1 MTKINDLNTI
11 DTLADGNL
19 LVVWN
24 GSTRAI
30 TAADAAAYFAPQSTS
45 GPFQPLDELLTALSN
60 GTDRIALEVADYAEL
75 KALTADQIN
84 NFSMFLMRG
93 TRGGIFEKK
102 TGSSAT
108 VSALFASDPG
118 EGIFVSLTNGGT
130 TIYAERMHRAAS
142 LEAAWWGVVAD
153 ATVVAGVVAGT
164 DNTVALNHATAYLRR
179 QLVTVTIEGTGSLS
193 LPPGFVLV
201 TSANFTGLRG
211 AGWAIHGNGCGI
223 CSKTPGKA
231 VVDLLH
237 SRNGTISNLVA
248 IGDINTPPRRGF
260 QTGYLGTAAVS
271 ASNLQ
276 FHNCPTVGFFTEF
289 AEYNGGSEETT
300 VWGSQR
306 ENGESTCI
314 ASIGLDAQNEYGRFS
329 DYQTGNLVAKV
340 VTGVTKAN
348 PGVVTCAGHGYANG
362 QKVKFGDITSMTELN
377 GNVYEVANATTD
389 TFELSATDTTG
400 FTTFTAG
407 GFVWRT
413 AGYSMVN
420 IRYSNASGFS
430 LNGGNGMV
438 VVGGV
443 NNLDFWG
450 YLYSLDK
457 AGMLVFLRTGVDAR
471 RPADLN
477 LNAVIEGANLQSCV
491 EIQRNTGDAAFTG
504 WNINLNGIQP
514 DDQVFLDDN
523 TTGTVTLLGARI
535 EVDTISTTPTNGL
548 FFPAAK
554 WRGQGQMF
562 LRPFSGLSNLPGL
575 WIGEIA
581 VQDPDAWA
589 WPAGSYEVQSITVA
603 AAIQDKRY
611 VKGETRFISA
621 AASTIAAGD
630 FDTLPY
636 TSMVGTAVTAVNS
649 TSQTVMNGD
658 GLVTPGVRTAI
669 FVLADEAATS
679 FPLPATNLG
688 AGALIAVESSSQSA
702 ANSIVWVRGS
712 GTPAITA
719 LTALDANTEVTTGP
733 LTGTTGNNTKFTI
746 SVADDGRVYLENQIG
761 TSLTGSVTVIA
772 AIL

>member
-1 MTKINDLNTI
+1 MTKINDLNTKDVLQGSDKFVI
-11 DTLADGNL
+11 WDGE
-19 LVVWN
+19 
-24 GSTRAI
+24 TRAI
-30 TAADAAAYFAPQSTS
+30 TATDAAAYFAPQSTS
-45 GPFQPLDELLTALSN
+45 GPFQPLDELLTSLSD
-60 GTDRIALEVADYAEL
+60 GTDGIALEVADYAEL

-84 NFSMFLMRG
+84 NFTLFLMRG

-102 TGSSAT
+102 TDTSVNVA
-108 VSALFASDPG
+108 ALFASDPG

-130 TIYAERMHRAAS
+130 TIYAERMHRASS

-153 ATVVAGVVAGT
+153 ATITAGVIAGT
-164 DNTVALNHATAYLRR
+164 DNTTALNNALAYLRR
-179 QLVTVTIEGTGSLS
+179 QLVTVTTEGTNSLS
-193 LPPGFVLV
+193 MPPGFVLV

-231 VVDLLH
+231 VVDFLH

-260 QTGYLGTAAVS
+260 QTGYLGTAATS

-276 FHNCPTVGFFTEF
+276 FHNSPTVGYFTEF

-300 VWGSQR
+300 VWGAQR
-306 ENGESTCI
+306 ENGQSTCI
-314 ASIGLDAQNEYGRFS
+314 ASICLDAQNEYGRFS
-329 DYQTGNLVAKV
+329 DYQTGDLIAKP

-420 IRYSNASGFS
+420 IRYINSSGFS
-430 LNGGNGMV
+430 VNGGNGMV

-443 NNLDFWG
+443 SNLDFWG

-457 AGMLVFLRTGVDAR
+457 AGMVVFLRTGVDSR
-471 RPADLN
+471 RPSDLN
-477 LNAVIEGANLQSCV
+477 LNAVIEGANLKSCV

-523 TTGTVTLLGARI
+523 TTGTTTLLGARI
-535 EVDTISTTPTNGL
+535 EVDIISTTPTNGL

-562 LRPFSGLSNLPGL
+562 MRPFSGLSNLPGL

-581 VQDPDAWA
+581 VQDPDDWV

-603 AAIQDKRY
+603 AAVQQRRY

-630 FDTLPY
+630 FDTAGFVSITGGRIQAPHIF
-636 TSMVGTAVTAVNS
+636 TFTAE
-649 TSQTVMNGD
+649 
-658 GLVTPGVRTAI
+658 
-669 FVLADEAATS
+669 LADDTATS
-679 FPLPATNLG
+679 FVVPSVAPAFIPSV
-688 AGALIAVESSSQSA
+688 IAIIGSNGGSNVNGVYYIRASSSPTAVALTS
-702 ANSIVWVRGS
+702 G
-712 GTPAITA
+712 GTPAS
-719 LTALDANTEVTTGP
+719 VTTGV
-733 LTGTTGNNTKFTI
+733 LTGTTGADGVFTLSGANDGNAYFENRTGATRQI
-746 SVADDGRVYLENQIG
+746 SVTFV
-761 TSLTGSVTVIA
+761 SVV
-772 AIL
+772 

>member
-1 MTKINDLNTI
+1 VI
-11 DTLADGNL
+11 
-19 LVVWN
+19 
-24 GSTRAI
+24 
-30 TAADAAAYFAPQSTS
+30 
-45 GPFQPLDELLTALSN
+45 
-60 GTDRIALEVADYAEL
+60 
-75 KALTADQIN
+75 
-84 NFSMFLMRG
+84 
-93 TRGGIFEKK
+93 
-102 TGSSAT
+102 
-108 VSALFASDPG
+108 
-118 EGIFVSLTNGGT
+118 
-130 TIYAERMHRAAS
+130 
-142 LEAAWWGVVAD
+142 
-153 ATVVAGVVAGT
+153 AGT

-179 QLVTVTIEGTGSLS
+179 QLVTVTTEGTNSLS
-193 LPPGFVLV
+193 LPSGFVLV

-231 VVDLLH
+231 VVDFLH

-248 IGDINTPPRRGF
+248 IGDVVTPPRRGF
-260 QTGYLGTAAVS
+260 QTGYLGTAATS

-276 FHNCPTVGFFTEF
+276 FHNSPTVGYFTEF

-300 VWGSQR
+300 VWGAQR
-306 ENGESTCI
+306 ENGYATCI
-314 ASIGLDAQNEYGRFS
+314 ASICLDAQNEYGRFS

-340 VTGVTKAN
+340 VTSVTKAN

-377 GNVYEVANATTD
+377 GNVYTLANVTTD

-400 FTTFTAG
+400 FTTFTSG

-420 IRYSNASGFS
+420 IRYINSSGFS

-457 AGMLVFLRTGVDAR
+457 AGMVVFLRTGVDAR
-471 RPADLN
+471 RPSDLN
-477 LNAVIEGANLQSCV
+477 LNAVIEGANLKSCI

-523 TTGTVTLLGARI
+523 TTGTTTLLGARI
-535 EVDTISTTPTNGL
+535 EVDSVTSTGVKTVTGVTQANPGVVTAAAHGYSNGDVVL
-548 FFPAAK
+548 FSSVGGMTQLNGNKYTVAGVTTDTFELLGTDTTLFGTFTSGGTSTLVLPLFSPAAK

-562 LRPFSGLSNLPGL
+562 LRPPTGLVGMPDL

-581 VQDPDAWA
+581 VQDPDQWS

-603 AAIQDKRY
+603 AAVQQRRY

-636 TSMVGTAVTAVNS
+636 TSMVGAAISAVNS

-669 FVLADEAATS
+669 FVLADDAAMS

-688 AGALIAVESSSQSA
+688 AAALIAVESASQSA

-712 GTPAITA
+712 GTPAITS
-719 LTALDANTEVTTGP
+719 LTALDANTQVTTGA
-733 LTGTTGNNTKFTI
+733 LTGTTGVDTKFTI
-746 SVADDGRVYLENQIG
+746 SVANDGRVYLENRRG
-761 TSLTGSVTVIA
+761 SSLTGSATVIA